1 MASPSEITIQQ
12 LNRLIGTSAA
22 PMIIDAR
29 IEADFNDDPRVIP
42 SAIRHPHDAVETIV
56 NVING
61 RSVVVYCQKGHKI
74 SQGMT
79 ALLKTHGVKAEYLQ
93 GGQMGWAEKNMPL
106 VEWAKIPM
114 NAKGHSLWVTRH
126 RPKIDRIA
134 CPWLIRRFVDS
145 NAQFLFVAPAEVM
158 DVAKMFKATPF
169 DVEDVFWSHRD
180 EFCTFDIMIKEF
192 GLNIEAL
199 DELATVIR
207 GADTNKHELA
217 PQAAGLLAFSV
228 GMSRMFREDSEQL
241 DKSML
246 FYDALFRWARDG
258 RDESHDWVTSKGP
271 TSKG

>member
-1 MASPSEITIQQ
+1 MASPTEITIQQ
-12 LNRLIGTSAA
+12 LNRLFGTPVA

-29 IEADFNDDPRVIP
+29 IEADFNDDPRVILG
-42 SAIRHPHDAVETIV
+42 AIRHPHNSVATILDR
-56 NVING
+56 ING

-79 ALLKTHGVKAEYLQ
+79 ALLRSNGVKAEYLQ
-93 GGQMGWAEKNMPL
+93 GGQMGWVKSNLPL

-114 NAKGHSLWVTRH
+114 TAEGHSLWVTRH

-134 CPWLIRRFVDS
+134 CPWLIRRFVDA
-145 NAQFLFVAPAEVM
+145 NAQFMFVAPGEVM
-158 DVAKMFKATPF
+158 DVAKAFNATPF

-180 EFCTFDIMIKEF
+180 EFCTFDVMIKEF
-192 GLNIEAL
+192 GLDIDAL
-199 DELATVIR
+199 NELAKIIR
-207 GADTNKHELA
+207 GADTNKHDLA

-228 GMSRMFREDSEQL
+228 GMSRMFRDDIEQL

-258 RDESHDWVTSKGP
+258 MNESHDWITSKEC
-271 TSKG
+271 S